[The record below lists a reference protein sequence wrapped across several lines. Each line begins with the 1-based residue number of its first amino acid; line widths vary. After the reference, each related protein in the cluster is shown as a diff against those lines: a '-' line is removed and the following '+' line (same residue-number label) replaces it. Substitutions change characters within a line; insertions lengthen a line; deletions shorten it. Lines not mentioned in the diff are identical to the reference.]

1 MLSNGPELAPVRFY
15 EKHPW
20 RFIYLFIYLLKT
32 SLNTMTNQPVLKYL
46 QIERLLFIRPG
57 CAQTTTP
64 PPSPSEPLPKS
75 VEDTVT
81 IYLTDYPSS
90 PQ

>member
-1 MLSNGPELAPVRFY
+1 MRSIPGGL
-15 EKHPW
+15 
-20 RFIYLFIYLLKT
+20 FIYLFIYLLKT